1 MVEQEL
7 SVDLKYDST
16 SGYKITF
23 RPSHNL
29 ILGIAEGLLAAS
41 ILFFLTVF
49 INQKS
54 PIFTF

>member
-16 SGYKITF
+16 SGYKIMFIT
-23 RPSHNL
+23 SHNL